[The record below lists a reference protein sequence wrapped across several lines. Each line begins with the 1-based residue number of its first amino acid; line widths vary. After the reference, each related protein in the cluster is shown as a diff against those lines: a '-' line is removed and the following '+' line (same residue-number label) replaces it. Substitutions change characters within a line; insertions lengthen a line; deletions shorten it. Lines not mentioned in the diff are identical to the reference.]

1 MRRLALL
8 ALLACLAAC
17 TPSLSPGAYVT
28 QVATAERPVILNAYL
43 GVRAPEGAGILE
55 LRDEGR
61 RTTAWFTISSALQAL
76 EPHFEF
82 EMLRLGWQR
91 VRYDPPQS
99 ARWEAAFTRAGER
112 VTLRLIQEDWS
123 GRYRF
128 EVR

>member
-1 MRRLALL
+1 MRRYFAFI
-8 ALLACLAAC
+8 LLACLAAC

-28 QVATAERPVILNAYL
+28 RVATADSPVILNAHL

-91 VRYDPPQS
+91 ARYDPPQNE
-99 ARWEAAFTRAGER
+99 RWQAEFAKAGER